1 MNHAAAPDFPQ
12 AQLYG
17 HGGRLGAAARHFPN
31 APEPWIDLSTGIS
44 PWPYPFPADLRL
56 SADWPRL
63 PEPETLARLEAAA
76 AAAFGA
82 PDPDEVVAVPGSDL
96 AIRLL
101 PQLMGQTHAHYLA
114 PIYSGYR
121 AAWPDARP
129 VTHDRMEE
137 ADLLILAN
145 PNNPDGRTIAP
156 EALRAL
162 PGQLIVD
169 EAFADA
175 SPEVSLAPNRWGAI
189 VLRSFGKFFGL
200 AGLRLGFVLADRP
213 LASRLRALL
222 GDWPVSAP
230 AIGIATAAYE
240 DRNWQTAQRARLNDA
255 SGRLDTILRSA
266 GLEIAGGTPLF
277 RLART
282 EGAPGLFRHLAQ
294 AGILVRPFAED
305 STALR
310 FGLPGDE
317 PHWQRLEQ
325 ALSTW
330 SKQ

>member
-1 MNHAAAPDFPQ
+1 MNHAAASSLRH
-12 AQLYG
+12 AELSG
-17 HGGRLGAAARHFPN
+17 HGGRLSAAAKHFPQ
-31 APEPWIDLSTGIS
+31 APGPWIDLSTGIS
-44 PWPYPFPADLRL
+44 PWAYPFDKTDL
-56 SADWPRL
+56 SRL
-63 PEPETLARLEAAA
+63 PEPENLTRLEAAA
-76 AAAFGA
+76 AATFGA
-82 PDPDEVVAVPGSDL
+82 PNPEEVVAVPGSDL

-101 PQLMGQTHAHYLA
+101 PLLLGERDAYYLP
-114 PIYSGYR
+114 PIYSGHR
-121 AAWPDARP
+121 VAWPDARP
-129 VTHDRMEE
+129 IIPGAMEE
-137 ADLLILAN
+137 AELLILAN
-145 PNNPDGRTIAP
+145 PNNPDGRAIAP

-175 SPEVSLAPNRWGAI
+175 LPNISLASNRLGAI

-213 LASRLRALL
+213 LADRFRALL

-230 AIGIATAAYE
+230 AIAIATAAYE
-240 DRNWQTAQRARLNDA
+240 DRNWQAAQRIRLAQA
-255 SGRLDTILRSA
+255 SHRLDTLLHSA

-282 EGAPGLFRHLAQ
+282 PDATGLFHHLAH
-294 AGILVRPFAED
+294 AAILVRPFAD
-305 STALR
+305 DPTALR
-310 FGLPGDE
+310 FGLPGEE
-317 PHWQRLEQ
+317 PQWQRLED